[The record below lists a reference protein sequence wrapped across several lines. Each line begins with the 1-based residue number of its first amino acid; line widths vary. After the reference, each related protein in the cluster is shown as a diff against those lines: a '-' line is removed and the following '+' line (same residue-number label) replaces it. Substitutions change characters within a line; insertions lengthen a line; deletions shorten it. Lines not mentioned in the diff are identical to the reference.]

1 MPSTENVK
9 VQVIYGLAAVIAGID
24 DDAIAIAESELFGY
38 PFYSQQQVSHE
49 GMISRFGIG

>member
-1 MPSTENVK
+1 MPSAENVK
-9 VQVIYGLAAVIAGID
+9 VQVIYGLATVIAGINH
-24 DDAIAIAESELFGY
+24 DAIAVTESELFGY